1 MLFYHSLSSPLP
13 VLVSILLLVLLSVV
27 FIAALI
33 LDNILLPTYCF
44 KQHFTP
50 EIKISK
56 DELPRL
62 YRRVDCLSQAALS
75 DSLRLSGGV
84 LKSRLALKVNRK
96 SMLSSLAL
104 YGFQSLKNC
113 SNFNQPTF

>member
-1 MLFYHSLSSPLP
+1 M
-13 VLVSILLLVLLSVV
+13 LLLILILVLILVV

-33 LDNILLPTYCF
+33 SNNTLLPDPSF

>member
-1 MLFYHSLSSPLP
+1 MRR
-13 VLVSILLLVLLSVV
+13 
-27 FIAALI
+27 
-33 LDNILLPTYCF
+33 
-44 KQHFTP
+44 KQFTERQIEP
-50 EIKISK
+50 
-56 DELPRL
+56 PRV

-96 SMLSSLAL
+96 SMLSSLIL
-104 YGFQSLKNC
+104 YDFQSFKNC